1 MGDPEEDVERTNK
14 GAHSAMNRTEGGEA
28 APASPPHTWKGHS
41 AMARLARPRAPL
53 HQAAGGERREGERGV
68 SDTHGGAVRFGE
80 LEVERVARE
89 VPLHSKEGK
98 SVISRGVEM
107 RAEWE
112 RRRTMSMP
120 PILLST
126 ASLPLA
132 ASDSGSSYVMTTLR
146 DLLYRNGCNAGESE
160 SASTRFA
167 KVRAERQRASTHR
180 GRARVP
186 LARVAVGADVIDLG
200 RARVLDDD
208 AVVDQVDKLDLV
220 ALEARQVTRADLAR
234 TVTRLEDAVAS
245 ASRAAT
251 SRVAARERVPV
262 NLGDVL
268 ARDAGAGLA
277 RVVVG
282 AHDDVALGEDV
293 ACGLA
298 LGALG
303 RAACATASLGLGLAV
318 EVPAV
323 PLGHVALVAAH
334 VGEVAVRQ
342 ALRRDLVAFVD
353 ERGRR

>member
-1 MGDPEEDVERTNK
+1 MRNSNDGGSGGGRRENKQGGAQRYEQDRGRGGRTSVSTAHMERAQRNGST
-14 GAHSAMNRTEGGEA
+14 SEA
-28 APASPPHTWKGHS
+28 T
-41 AMARLARPRAPL
+41 RAL

-303 RAACATASLGLGLAV
+303 RAACARRASALAW
-318 EVPAV
+318 PSRYQRC
-323 PLGHVALVAAH
+323 PS
-334 VGEVAVRQ
+334 
-342 ALRRDLVAFVD
+342 DM
-353 ERGRR
+353 